1 MAFSY
6 DDTDLTTDTASGRLN
21 ATRLL
26 LGDTNSSD
34 PQVQDAEVN
43 FALLQNGDN
52 VYFSAAWL
60 ARVVASKYARE
71 VDTELD
77 GQMSADFSQ
86 MAKAY
91 TKLADSLEYQAKTS
105 GAKLGVYA
113 GGITK
118 TSVGVARLL
127 PDRVKPAFRRDQF
140 HNPPNQDS
148 GFTDQDDY

>member
-1 MAFSY
+1 MAFTY
-6 DDTDLTTDTASGRLN
+6 DDTDLTTATASGRLN

-43 FALLQNGDN
+43 FSLSENGDN
-52 VYFSAAWL
+52 VYYAAAWL
-60 ARVVASKYARE
+60 ARVVSSKYARE

-77 GQMSADFSQ
+77 GQLSADFSQ

-91 TKLADSLEYQAKTS
+91 TKLADDLEYQGKTS

-118 TSVGVARLL
+118 TSIEAARLQTN
-127 PDRVKPAFRRDQF
+127 RIKPSFRRDQF
-140 HNPPNQDS
+140 HNPPNANGRVISYDE
-148 GFTDQDDY
+148 

>member
-26 LGDTNSSD
+26 LGDTNASD

-43 FALLQNGDN
+43 FSLGQNGDN
-52 VYFSAAWL
+52 IYFSAAWL

-77 GQMSADFSQ
+77 GQLSADFSQ
-86 MAKAY
+86 LAKSY
-91 TKLADSLEYQAKTS
+91 SKLADTLEYQGKTS
-105 GAKLGVYA
+105 GATLGVHA

-118 TSVGVARLL
+118 TSIETARLQTN
-127 PDRVKPAFRRDQF
+127 RVKPSFRVDQF
-140 HNPPNQDS
+140 HNPPNANGRVISYDE
-148 GFTDQDDY
+148 

>member
-1 MAFSY
+1 MSFSY

-60 ARVVASKYARE
+60 ARC
-71 VDTELD
+71 LL
-77 GQMSADFSQ
+77 
-86 MAKAY
+86 Y
-91 TKLADSLEYQAKTS
+91 TSPSPRDS
-105 GAKLGVYA
+105 
-113 GGITK
+113 
-118 TSVGVARLL
+118 
-127 PDRVKPAFRRDQF
+127 
-140 HNPPNQDS
+140 
-148 GFTDQDDY
+148 